1 MAEEEFDFALLGDL
15 VFSEQASADP
25 IKVLTNKGLVL
36 FFGARWS
43 EPCSIF
49 LPKLLSFHKLNNK
62 IKYEFEI
69 IFCSMDK
76 NEDDYRSYTERMPW
90 WCLPYALVTLPELIR
105 KLKAH
110 NLPLMVVI
118 NKDGQIITKNAVGAL
133 EEDPTGKTFPW
144 TPNRIVDLLP
154 KKYVHSC
161 IDDRLDFSDTADLDE
176 KYILL
181 YFASYSDA
189 LSQEFTPW
197 LMKAYNI
204 LKRKRQDFE
213 VRNNT

>member
-1 MAEEEFDFALLGDL
+1 
-15 VFSEQASADP
+15 
-25 IKVLTNKGLVL
+25 
-36 FFGARWS
+36 
-43 EPCSIF
+43 
-49 LPKLLSFHKLNNK
+49 
-62 IKYEFEI
+62 
-69 IFCSMDK
+69 MDK
-76 NEDDYRSYTERMPW
+76 NEDDYRSYTESMPW